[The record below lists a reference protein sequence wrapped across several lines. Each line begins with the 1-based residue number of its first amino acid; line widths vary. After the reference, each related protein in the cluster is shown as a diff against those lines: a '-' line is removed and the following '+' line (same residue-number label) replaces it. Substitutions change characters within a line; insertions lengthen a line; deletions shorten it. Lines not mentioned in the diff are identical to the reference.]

1 MSTGSPLPP
10 PNTVTQSTH
19 AVTIHANNT
28 IIGAINQWSPEQ
40 TLAVNAV
47 YQFGSPQ
54 GPYGDEFGAPYE
66 KVPGNISGQTITVQ
80 RYDLYTQQMEQA
92 FGTTN
97 ALDMLSS
104 DLGQPNGGT
113 GHVLT
118 IREFWLMPESSPV
131 SSYNILYHGCWFSR
145 IGRTLSATDDRIVN
159 VNATIEYTRKERV
172 AVS

>member
-1 MSTGSPLPP
+1 MPTNSPLAP
-10 PNTVTQSTH
+10 PNTVTQTSH

-40 TLAVNAV
+40 SLAVNGV
-47 YQFGSPQ
+47 WQFGSVA

-80 RYDLYTQQMEQA
+80 RYDIYTQQMEQA
-92 FGTTN
+92 FGDFD
-97 ALDMLSS
+97 LQMLSA
-104 DLGQPNGGT
+104 DPGNPNGGT

-118 IREFWLMPESSPV
+118 IREFWLMPESASV
-131 SSYNILYHGCWFSR
+131 SSYNVLYHGCWFSR

-159 VNATIEYTRKERV
+159 VNASIEYTRKERV
-172 AVS
+172 STS